1 MKSFA
6 AFDQVLNARALPPA
20 PDREVGGTGA
30 AGDFQPLF
38 AAGALGAASG
48 DGAAAS
54 GHESPQIEVIE
65 ANGRVQQIVVT
76 CRCGERT
83 VLDCAY

>member
-6 AFDQVLNARALPPA
+6 ALDQVLNVRALTQPA
-20 PDREVGGTGA
+20 DRDVGGTGA

-38 AAGALGAASG
+38 AAGALSATRTEVG
-48 DGAAAS
+48 D
-54 GHESPQIEVIE
+54 GHESPQIELIE
-65 ANGRVQQIVVT
+65 ADGRVQQIVVT